1 MSDLIASPVDGTLL
15 LPNEQMTPNNLA
27 ALKGYSGLIDQTL
40 SYMQTVF
47 QAVYNYEKGYT
58 QKIVLN
64 PADIQT
70 YIGNIRTVTVNIAG
84 GYDVDGATLV
94 TAKAASIPP
103 DLLMTLRNHQ
113 LYLCQ
118 LYAVYVD
125 SQGQVVGPLDTVT
138 IEDTTT
144 TTGGVLV

>member
-1 MSDLIASPVDGTLL
+1 MSDPIASPVDGTLL

-94 TAKAASIPP
+94 TAKAANIPP

-144 TTGGVLV
+144 TGGVLV